1 MKHPFHDSI
10 WRHRDLR
17 IVAPARALSFLGDEV
32 ALFALLL
39 RMHDS
44 GHGESGVALLFL
56 VSAIPTIVAAPWAG
70 RLVDRTDS
78 RRLLVACGV
87 LQALT
92 CLAIAATTSLVATLA
107 LVAVL
112 QSVQAAAGPGWPA

>member
-1 MKHPFHDSI
+1 MKHSFQTSV
-10 WRHRDLR
+10 WRYRDLR

-32 ALFALLL
+32 AVFALLL

-44 GHGESGVALLFL
+44 GHGESGVALLL
-56 VSAIPTIVAAPWAG
+56 LASAIPTIVAAPWAG

-78 RRLLVACGV
+78 RRLLAACGV

-92 CLAIAATTSLVATLA
+92 CLAIAATTCL
-107 LVAVL
+107 
-112 QSVQAAAGPGWPA
+112 SVTHRRAEPTR